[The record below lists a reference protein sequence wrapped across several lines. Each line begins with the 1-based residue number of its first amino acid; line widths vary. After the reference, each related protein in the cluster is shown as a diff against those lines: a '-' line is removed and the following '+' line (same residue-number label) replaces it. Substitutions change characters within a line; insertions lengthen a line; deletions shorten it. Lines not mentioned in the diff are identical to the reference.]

1 MPKGMHSPL
10 PASLRSECEK
20 ASVILDSFI
29 TPSVTGNPG
38 AALHRQLANAKG
50 LVILTGFRASFL
62 GSLRVGSGL
71 VVARL
76 DDGSWSAPSAVT
88 MFGGGFGGQVG
99 FELTDFVFVLTSSAA
114 VRDFAQAA
122 NFALSAHISIAFGP
136 VGRSAEITAV
146 ASPKGVSRMFAYSK
160 TKGLYGGV
168 AVEGSFYIQV
178 KPSNKSLYQR
188 QVTAQQLLSGEIPA
202 PPEAESLMRILS
214 SEAFSPRPSDPEAAV
229 EGTRGLSD
237 AQQAPQ
243 LPTSVNGPEA
253 AAGSEREHEQT
264 PAQVPEL
271 HANALSPELPTEDR
285 QISELS
291 TDTQQHE
298 LEAGPETERTPDV
311 APVSVESQDV
321 SPESTAGEKV
331 VGSTEV
337 ASQQPIQ
344 VSS

>member
-1 MPKGMHSPL
+1 M
-10 PASLRSECEK
+10 
-20 ASVILDSFI
+20 
-29 TPSVTGNPG
+29 
-38 AALHRQLANAKG
+38 
-50 LVILTGFRASFL
+50 ILTGFRASFL

-122 NFALSAHISIAFGP
+122 NFALSAHLSIAFGP

-146 ASPKGVSRMFAYSK
+146 ASPKGVSPMFAYSK

-168 AVEGSFYIQV
+168 AAEGSFYIQV

-188 QVTAQQLLSGEIPA
+188 QVSAQQLLTGEIPA
-202 PPEAESLMRILS
+202 PPEAEPLMRILS
-214 SEAFSPRPSDPEAAV
+214 SEVFSPRPSDPEAAV
-229 EGTRGLSD
+229 TGTRGSPD
-237 AQQAPQ
+237 AQQAPEQ
-243 LPTSVNGPEA
+243 PTRVSPPELT
-253 AAGSEREHEQT
+253 GGNEHEQAQ
-264 PAQVPEL
+264 AQVPEL
-271 HANALSPELPTEDR
+271 HANALPPELPTTDR

-291 TDTQQHE
+291 TDTQQQQ
-298 LEAGPETERTPDV
+298 LEAGPETERTPV
-311 APVSVESQDV
+311 ITPVSPENQDV
-321 SPESTAGEKV
+321 SPETTAGEKV
-331 VGSTEV
+331 TGPTEV
-337 ASQQPIQ
+337 ASQPPIQ

>member
-20 ASVILDSFI
+20 ASVILDSLI
-29 TPSVTGNPG
+29 TPSITGNPG

-122 NFALSAHISIAFGP
+122 NFALSAHLSIAFGP

-146 ASPKGVSRMFAYSK
+146 ASPKGVSPMFAYSK

-168 AVEGSFYIQV
+168 AAEGSFYIQV

-188 QVTAQQLLSGEIPA
+188 QVSAQQLLSGEIPA
-202 PPEAESLMRILS
+202 PPEAETLMRILS
-214 SEAFSPRPSDPEAAV
+214 SEMFSPRPSDPEAAV
-229 EGTRGLSD
+229 TGTTGLPD
-237 AQQAPQ
+237 VQQAPEQ
-243 LPTSVNGPEA
+243 PTSVSAPESTVA
-253 AAGSEREHEQT
+253 NEHEQ
-264 PAQVPEL
+264 AQVPEL
-271 HANALSPELPTEDR
+271 HANALPPELPTTDR
-285 QISELS
+285 QISELCA
-291 TDTQQHE
+291 DTQQHE
-298 LEAGPETERTPDV
+298 LEAGPETERTPV
-311 APVSVESQDV
+311 ITPVSPENQDV
-321 SPESTAGEKV
+321 SPETTAGEKV
-331 VGSTEV
+331 TGPTEV
-337 ASQQPIQ
+337 ASQPPIQ